1 MYATDAS
8 SLRNGKIESTSLSL
22 LENGSSPGVEA
33 TYEPN
38 EQQRYHGSEVAQS
51 NPPAQVTGTYI
62 DESHDQTRVSDT
74 IKKLESRFQG
84 LLDA

>member
-8 SLRNGKIESTSLSL
+8 SLRNGKNKSTSLSL
-22 LENGSSPGVEA
+22 LENGSHQGVGA

-38 EQQRYHGSEVAQS
+38 EQQRYQGSLVAQS
-51 NPPAQVTGTYI
+51 NPPAQVTGTNI
-62 DESHDQTRVSDT
+62 DVSHDQTRVSDT